1 MQTSKGLEIQK
12 FTINREEELKTL
24 FKNLNKKIPTL
35 IVGKPGVGKT
45 HLLFKLKERLKK
57 QKTPHIYI
65 ERFKPVKETLI
76 SLYKTLKGKIKEKE
90 EKRIKRLTIKE
101 LSEEIIKLLEERKK
115 NNQEFIL
122 IFDHLEELTSSTA
135 DILMKLSSLCLV
147 FGATQFLR
155 RIRALRRFFWQFD
168 LLELEPLSKEDS
180 RLLIEKLIKAKN
192 LKIGK
197 HKQFFINQV
206 LISTGGIPLS
216 IVETINRAKTRK
228 KLTKNYIREMFIH
241 QSGIK
246 EIDASPFIILIFALF
261 IVMRFIYRGF
271 GEYQGY
277 ALFGALTGLAIFL
290 RFLIYKQMRRRQD

>member
-76 SLYKTLKGKIKEKE
+76 SLYKTLKGRIKEKE

-180 RLLIEKLIKAKN
+180 RLLIEKLIKTKN

-241 QSGIK
+241 QSGVK

>member
-12 FTINREEELKTL
+12 FTIDREEELKTL

-45 HLLFKLKERLKK
+45 HLLFKLKERLRK

-180 RLLIEKLIKAKN
+180 KLLIEKLIKTKN

>member
-24 FKNLNKKIPTL
+24 FKNLNKRIPTL
-35 IVGKPGVGKT
+35 IIGKPGVGKT

-180 RLLIEKLIKAKN
+180 RLLIEKLIKTKN

>member
-35 IVGKPGVGKT
+35 IIGKPGVGKT
-45 HLLFKLKERLKK
+45 HLLFKLKEKLKK

-76 SLYKTLKGKIKEKE
+76 SLYKALKEKTNQKE

-101 LSEEIIKLLEERKK
+101 LSEEIIKLLEERKN
-115 NNQEFIL
+115 NNQDFIL
-122 IFDHLEELTSSTA
+122 IFDHLEDLTSSTA

-155 RIRALRRFFWQFD
+155 RIRSLRRFFWQFD
-168 LLELEPLSKEDS
+168 LLELEPLSREDS
-180 RLLIEKLIKAKN
+180 KLLIEKLIKTKN

-197 HKQFFINQV
+197 HREFFINQV
-206 LISTGGIPLS
+206 LISTAGIPLS

-246 EIDASPFIILIFALF
+246 EIDASPFIILVFALF

-277 ALFGALTGLAIFL
+277 ALFGALTGLAVFV
-290 RFLIYKQMRRRQD
+290 RFLIYKQMRKRGD

>member
-1 MQTSKGLEIQK
+1 MQFSKGLEIQK
-12 FTINREEELKTL
+12 FTVDREEELKTL
-24 FKNLNKKIPTL
+24 FKNLNKNIPTL
-35 IVGKPGVGKT
+35 IIGKPGVGKT
-45 HLLFKLKERLKK
+45 HLLFRLKERIKS
-57 QKTPHIYI
+57 PHIYI
-65 ERFKPVKETLI
+65 ERFKPVKESLI
-76 SLYKTLKGKIKEKE
+76 SLYKTLKGKVEEKE
-90 EKRIKRLTIKE
+90 DKKIRRLTIKE
-101 LSEEIIKLLEERKK
+101 LSEEIITLLEEYKK
-115 NNQEFIL
+115 NNKDFIL

-135 DILMKLSSLCLV
+135 DILMRLSSLCLV
-147 FGATQFLR
+147 FGATQFIR
-155 RIRALRRFFWQFD
+155 RIRHLRRFFWQFD
-168 LLELEPLSKEDS
+168 LLEIEPLSKEDS
-180 RLLIEKLIKAKN
+180 KILIERLIKSKN

-197 HKQFFINQV
+197 HRQFFINQV

-277 ALFGALTGLAIFL
+277 ALFGALTGLAIFV
-290 RFLIYKQMRRRQD
+290 RFLIYKQMRKRNE

>member
-12 FTINREEELKTL
+12 FTIDREEELKTL

-76 SLYKTLKGKIKEKE
+76 SLYKTLKGRIKEKE

-180 RLLIEKLIKAKN
+180 RLLIEKLIKTKN

-241 QSGIK
+241 QSGVK

>member
-12 FTINREEELKTL
+12 FTIDREEELKTL

-76 SLYKTLKGKIKEKE
+76 SLYKTLKGRIKEKE

-180 RLLIEKLIKAKN
+180 RLLIEKLIKTKN